1 MLLLRS
7 VGQRVFVFLSLLL
20 SFNCYSHQLYESY
33 LFFDLTLPNTPQL
46 RWEVESNNLE
56 SVFDLDSNNNEIIS
70 WKELKKFKPQILN
83 YLEPY
88 FQLWMDGQKIDLHF
102 DSFELERKDDQTFL
116 ILSQTLNP
124 RNSVQS
130 IRINYDLFFDMD
142 PQQICM
148 IHIQQKDKQV
158 PIVEI
163 LKKNKRNINIEL
175 ENFSI
180 STSMFNF
187 FIEGIWHIWMGW
199 DHLLFLLMLIVA
211 SLNQYLVTRTRA
223 QVGKDII
230 KIVTSFSIAHS
241 VTLILSSLEI
251 VTLPVKWIEISI
263 AVSVLI
269 TAVANLR
276 PKQAPILWQIA
287 FIFGLI
293 HGFGFANA
301 LQDMELEGEYLIYL
315 LFSFNIGVEA
325 GQLVLVLIV
334 LPLFMYLKRKTS
346 LFDIA
351 MKLISLL
358 TAIVAVKWMIER
370 ISYIS

>member
-1 MLLLRS
+1 MLLPIS
-7 VGQRVFVFLSLLL
+7 VKQRIFVFLSLLF

-33 LFFDLTLPNTPQL
+33 LFFDLTPPNAPQL

-56 SVFDLDSNNNEIIS
+56 SVFDLDSNKNEIIS

-83 YLEPY
+83 YLNPH
-88 FQLWMDGQKIDLHF
+88 FQLWMDSQKIDLHF

-148 IHIQQKDKQV
+148 IRIQQKDKQAPV
-158 PIVEI
+158 VET

-180 STSMFNF
+180 TTSMLNF

-211 SLNQYLVTRTRA
+211 SLNQYLVSQTRA
-223 QVGKDII
+223 QVGKEII

-251 VTLPVKWIEISI
+251 ITLPVKWVEISI

-269 TAVANLR
+269 TAIVNLR
-276 PKQAPILWQIA
+276 PKQAPALWQVA
-287 FIFGLI
+287 FVFGLI

-301 LQDMELEGEYLIYL
+301 LQAMELEGEYLVYL
-315 LFSFNIGVEA
+315 LFSFNIGVET
-325 GQLVLVLIV
+325 GQLALVLIV
-334 LPLFMYLKRKTS
+334 LPLLMYLKRKMS
-346 LFDIA
+346 LFSIV
-351 MKLISLL
+351 MKLISST
-358 TAIVAVKWMIER
+358 TAVIAIKWVIER
-370 ISYIS
+370 IS

>member
-1 MLLLRS
+1 MLLLKS
-7 VGQRVFVFLSLLL
+7 VKQRFFVFLSLLL

-33 LFFDLTLPNTPQL
+33 LFFDLKNPDSPQI

-56 SVFDLDSNNNEIIS
+56 SIFDLDSNKNEIIS

-83 YLEPY
+83 YLKPH

-124 RNSVQS
+124 RDSVQS

-148 IHIQQKDKQV
+148 IRIQQKDKQA
-158 PIVEI
+158 PIVDT

-211 SLNQYLVTRTRA
+211 SLYQYLVTRTRA
-223 QVGKDII
+223 QVGKEII

-251 VTLPVKWIEISI
+251 VTLPVKWVEICI
-263 AVSVLI
+263 AISVLI

-301 LQDMELEGEYLIYL
+301 LQEMELEGEYLFYL
-315 LFSFNIGVEA
+315 LFSFNIGVET

-334 LPLFMYLKRKTS
+334 LPLLMYLKRKRS

-351 MKLISLL
+351 MKFISLI

-370 ISYIS
+370 IA